1 MKISPP
7 SGPAEGPASACKSD
21 CKSSGSSESAC
32 KSSPRKTVAVELLD
46 GSVETLGPALSCTV
60 TCCVTDAT
68 FIFTLRDCAP
78 DCRTILAGCAC
89 VRSGADTR
97 TVYLPAGTPLNEY
110 DPSLP
115 EVVTLATPAG
125 PLSVTVAAGTT
136 APDSSRT
143 CPRNVAVCAQSGRE
157 TTIRASGKT

>member
-21 CKSSGSSESAC
+21 CKSSGSSDPSC

-68 FIFTLRDCAP
+68 FIFTLRDCGPASACKSDCKSSGSSESACKSSPRKTVAVELLDGSVETLGPPVSCTVTCCVTDATFIFTLRDCAP

-97 TVYLPAGTPLNEY
+97 TV
-110 DPSLP
+110 
-115 EVVTLATPAG
+115 
-125 PLSVTVAAGTT
+125 
-136 APDSSRT
+136 
-143 CPRNVAVCAQSGRE
+143 
-157 TTIRASGKT
+157 